1 MTKPAQEALTAPLN
15 DETTQDTQEAPE
27 AATGAP
33 VKPEEGVT
41 PTDDHAEDAEGR
53 EEGADGHDEDAETFP
68 RAYVERLRRE
78 SAGLRE
84 RLREAESASERAD
97 DLSRRLHA
105 ALLAQDGRLVDAE
118 ALPYAPEHLE
128 SPEALTEAVTALLER
143 KPYLSSQ
150 RFASTIPQGATS
162 APATF
167 SLADALRRG
176 A

>member
-1 MTKPAQEALTAPLN
+1 MTKAAQEALTEPLT
-15 DETTQDTQEAPE
+15 DKTTQDTQEVPE

-33 VKPEEGVT
+33 VKPEEGAT
-41 PTDDHAEDAEGR
+41 PTDGHAEDA
-53 EEGADGHDEDAETFP
+53 DDHDEDAETFP
-68 RAYVERLRRE
+68 RAYVEKLRRE

-84 RLREAESASERAD
+84 RLREAESAGERAD

-105 ALLAQDGRLVDAE
+105 ALLAQDGRLVDPE

-128 SPEALTEAVTALLER
+128 SQEALTEAVTALLER

-150 RFASTIPQGATS
+150 RFASTIPQGATP